1 MSAEAMTDETYVP
14 LSRGLEA
21 HLPKLSGLA
30 LKLYI
35 KSLIRAKFTGL
46 NKGKFSASFSDLALE
61 LGVHYQSV
69 YKAAKELKPY
79 YITWKPA
86 RNQYGGTVFE
96 VQRFKT
102 VEDFALSHTTKSS
115 TKSEVKASRKQG
127 KSTPSNPH
135 EQQGLLVPN
144 NGNKGK
150 NEKKETL
157 PSEAAPA
164 WDHAKAKFLERYG
177 QEPDWSAQKHWQ
189 GVLRFVKKHSLEEF
203 KKRWDC
209 FIWTSDPY
217 YSKQGG
223 SLAWF
228 CANADKFIEDG
239 RVPVP
244 GAKPNGGGKFAAYN
258 RTGASLRE
266 R

>member
-1 MSAEAMTDETYVP
+1 MSAEALTDETYVP

-30 LKLYI
+30 VKLYI
-35 KSLIRAKFTGL
+35 KSLIRAKFSGPD
-46 NKGKFSASFSDLALE
+46 KGKFSASFSDLALE

-102 VEDFALSHTTKSS
+102 VEDFALSHTTKSN

-127 KSTPSNPH
+127 KSTPSNPQ

-144 NGNKGK
+144 NGNNGK
-150 NEKKETL
+150 NGKKETL
-157 PSEAAPA
+157 PSEVALA
-164 WDHAKAKFLERYG
+164 WEHAKEKFLEKYG
-177 QEPDWSAQKHWQ
+177 QEPDWSAKGHWP
-189 GVLRFVKKHSLEEF
+189 GILRFMKKHSLEEF
-203 KKRWDC
+203 RNRWDR
-209 FIWTSDPY
+209 FMWTTDSY

-228 CANADKFIEDG
+228 CANADKFIENQ
-239 RVPVP
+239 RP
-244 GAKPNGGGKFAAYN
+244 GAGAGKPHDGSKWDNFGRKAA
-258 RTGASLRE
+258 AQ
-266 R
+266 

>member
-1 MSAEAMTDETYVP
+1 MTDETYVP

-35 KSLIRAKFTGL
+35 KSLIRAKFIGPD
-46 NKGKFSASFSDLALE
+46 KGKFSASFSDLALE

-102 VEDFALSHTTKSS
+102 VEDFALSHTTKSN

-127 KSTPSNPH
+127 KSTSSNPH
-135 EQQGLLVPN
+135 EQQELLIPN
-144 NGNKGK
+144 NGNKENKGL
-150 NEKKETL
+150 L
-157 PSEAAPA
+157 PSEVNRA
-164 WDHAKAKFLERYG
+164 WDYAKAKFTERYRE
-177 QEPDWSAQKHWQ
+177 EPDWSADKHWQ
-189 GVLRFVKKHSLEEF
+189 QLVRFMKKHPLEKF
-203 KKRWDC
+203 KARWDR
-209 FIWTSDPY
+209 FIWTTDSYDA
-217 YSKQGG
+217 KQGG

-239 RVPVP
+239 RVPVR
-244 GAKPNGGGKFAAYN
+244 ADKSNDSRKFAAYK
-258 RTGASLRE
+258 RTAASLRE
-266 R
+266 Q

>member
-1 MSAEAMTDETYVP
+1 MSVEAMTDETYVP

-30 LKLYI
+30 VKLYI
-35 KSLIRAKFTGL
+35 KSLIRAKFTGPD
-46 NKGKFSASFSDLALE
+46 KGKFSASFSDLALE

-102 VEDFALSHTTKSS
+102 VEDFALSHTTKSN

-127 KSTPSNPH
+127 KSTPSNPY
-135 EQQGLLVPN
+135 EQQELPIPN
-144 NGNKGK
+144 NGKNGNKGL
-150 NEKKETL
+150 L
-157 PSEAAPA
+157 PSEVNQA
-164 WDHAKAKFLERYG
+164 WDYAKAKFTERYRE
-177 QEPDWSAQKHWQ
+177 EPDWRADKHWQ
-189 GVLRFVKKHSLEEF
+189 QLVRFMKHHSLEKF
-203 KKRWDC
+203 KARWDR
-209 FIWTSDPY
+209 FIWTTDSY
-217 YSKQGG
+217 CSNQGG

-228 CANADKFIEDG
+228 CTNADKFIEDA
-239 RVPVP
+239 RAPVRA
-244 GAKPNGGGKFAAYN
+244 GKPNGSKWDGFGRKA
-258 RTGASLRE
+258 GAQ
-266 R
+266 